1 MCSDMR
7 RLVSVSGIRK
17 TVRFDALQAPLS
29 DCDDRRDVF
38 GHAQYRAT
46 LSEALAAVLPPE
58 GVLSY
63 DVFDTFL
70 LRDDVSEYRR
80 FLELAERVAA
90 HVGCDPV
97 DAFVAR
103 HLGTRASYRAGRR
116 VKGCAEGSLS
126 EIHRTAARLLGC
138 DATAAET
145 FVEIEL
151 DYEAE
156 RLSVNQALMELARWH
171 RARGGR
177 VIAISDMYM
186 HAEQIERLMARIVPG
201 HPVFDVVYSSA
212 DTKVSKA
219 SGHLFD
225 LVRADLDVRDIDCV
239 HVGDSLHGDFRRA
252 RERGWKALHL
262 PVATAEIA
270 RRRQDHV
277 IARDRLLQ
285 EREVAV
291 EMKLPA

>member
-1 MCSDMR
+1 MRSDVGR
-7 RLVSVSGIRK
+7 VASVSSLRK

-29 DCDDRRDVF
+29 DSADRRIVF
-38 GHAQYRAT
+38 ENAQYRAM
-46 LSEALAAVLPPE
+46 LSEAIAAVLPPE

-80 FLELAERVAA
+80 FIEIAELVAA

-97 DAFVAR
+97 DAFIAR

-116 VKGCAEGSLS
+116 VKGCGEGSLS

-138 DATAAET
+138 DEAAAET
-145 FVEIEL
+145 FVDIEL
-151 DYEAE
+151 DYEADH
-156 RLSVNQALMELARWH
+156 LSVNPALMELARWH
-171 RARGGR
+171 RERGGR

-201 HPVFDVVYSSA
+201 HPLFDVVYSSA

-225 LVRADLDVRDIDCV
+225 LVREDLDARAIGCV
-239 HVGDSLHGDFRRA
+239 HVGDSLYGDFRRA
-252 RERGWKALHL
+252 RERGWAALHL
-262 PVATAEIA
+262 PVAAAEIA
-270 RRRQDHV
+270 RRRHDHV
-277 IARDRLLQ
+277 MARDRLLQ
-285 EREVAV
+285 ERQVAV
-291 EMKLPA
+291 EIKLPA